1 MTSQSPKFSIVM
13 PTRNHAQ
20 YLPYA
25 LQSALQQ
32 TFNDYEIVVSDNC
45 STDATPEVVRRFGS
59 ARIRYVRTERPVS
72 MAKNFEYGLDHAT
85 GDYVTFLPDDDAF
98 SPFVLEE
105 SAELLSA
112 APVDLVVWEY
122 CYYCYS
128 DWRESWLRGS
138 ALIPPFA
145 GEARTVDAR
154 QVIVNFFSKNNFSAW
169 PYMSNCVYRRQFLAE
184 CKSQA
189 PYLFSV
195 QAGDI
200 FCAVLTLSRIK
211 TYIHVDKPL
220 TVYGRR
226 SGGTTALLEED
237 PGKALQLSDEESRDL
252 QELLCD
258 PLRLPLLACYGTSA
272 ALRGKAA
279 AGDLAANLE
288 WNPTVYFI
296 CCYGTLWKM
305 QSQGKDLGN
314 ALQHFETVLR
324 EQPQSVQ
331 EEVRRGIRQVQSP
344 GIRQLVRGL
353 IDKSYL
359 VYQTEL
365 ALRPR
370 LRRRKPRWIRGKDA
384 GFSDI
389 LQCATKLDA
398 MLEGKL
404 SEHSRWKKAL
414 TEVDPRGWWARG
426 QDKH

>member
-1 MTSQSPKFSIVM
+1 MTSKNPKFSIVM

-32 TFNDYEIVVSDNC
+32 TFDDYEIVVSDNC
-45 STDATPEVVRRFGS
+45 STDATPEVVQRFAS
-59 ARIRYVRTERPVS
+59 ARIRHVRTERPVS
-72 MAKNFEYGLDHAT
+72 MARNFEYGLEHAT

-105 SAELLSA
+105 SAKLLAA
-112 APVDLVVWEY
+112 APFDLVVWEY
-122 CYYCYS
+122 CYYCYG
-128 DWRESWLRGS
+128 DWCDAWLRGS

-154 QVIVNFFSKNNFSAW
+154 QVIGNFFTKNIYSAW
-169 PYMSNCVYRRQFLAE
+169 PFMSNCVYRRQFLAE
-184 CKSQA
+184 CKSQV
-189 PYLFSV
+189 PSLFSV

-226 SGGTTALLEED
+226 SGGTTASLAED
-237 PGKALQLSDEESRDL
+237 PEKVMQLSDEESR
-252 QELLCD
+252 ELRELVCD
-258 PLRLPLLACYGTSA
+258 PLKLPLLACYATSA

-279 AGDLAANLE
+279 AGDFAADFD
-288 WNPTVYFI
+288 WNPTSYFT
-296 CCYGTLWKM
+296 CCYGILWKM
-305 QSQGKDLGN
+305 QSQGKDLGS

-331 EEVRRGIRQVQSP
+331 EAVRKGIRHIRSS

-359 VYQTEL
+359 LYQIEL

-370 LRRRKPRWIRGKDA
+370 LRRRKARWIRGKDA

-404 SEHSRWKKAL
+404 SKHSTWKS
-414 TEVDPRGWWARG
+414 R
-426 QDKH
+426 